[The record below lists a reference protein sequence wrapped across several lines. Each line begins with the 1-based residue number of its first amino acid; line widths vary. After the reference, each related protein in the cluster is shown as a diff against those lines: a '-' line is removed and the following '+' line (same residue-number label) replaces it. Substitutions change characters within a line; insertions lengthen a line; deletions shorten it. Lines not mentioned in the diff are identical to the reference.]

1 MKALAVHFSGRG
13 SNLDAIATATESG
26 VLAGVAR
33 VAVAVS
39 NQPDAGGLAVA
50 RAHGVPTAVVES
62 KGLAREAFDAALVR
76 ALAPHAPDLVVL
88 AGFMRVLSK
97 VFLGAYPGR
106 VVNIHPADTAA
117 HKGLHGYEWAFAQ
130 QLPETWVT
138 VHLVDEGLDTGPVV
152 RRARVDLRGVQT
164 EADVVARGLAVEHAL
179 YPQAIAALL
188 AQTR

>member
-1 MKALAVHFSGRG
+1 MMALAVLFSGRG
-13 SNLDAIATATESG
+13 SNLSAIATATETG
-26 VLAGVAR
+26 VLKGIAR

-50 RAHGVPTAVVES
+50 RAHGIPTAVVES

-76 ALAPHAPDLVVL
+76 TLQPHAPDLVVL

-117 HKGLHGYEWAFAQ
+117 HQGLHGYEWAFAQ
-130 QLPETWVT
+130 QLAETWVT

-152 RRARVDLRGVQT
+152 QQGRVDLRGVQS
-164 EADVVARGLAVEHAL
+164 EADVISRGLAVEHVL

-188 AQTR
+188 TRSR